1 MFKDFKGQQLDGDII
16 TNSGADRISEV
27 GRVTVLSTHNK
38 LQVIVFPKLLY
49 LIWFEI
55 SMKKHLSHYFGQ
67 AVNITKLVC
76 TIVLQGILP
85 SENAKQSYKQTN
97 KKIQIVKLF

>member
-1 MFKDFKGQQLDGDII
+1 MFKDFKGQQLDGNII

-38 LQVIVFPKLLY
+38 LQVIVFSKPLY

-55 SMKKHLSHYFGQ
+55 SMKKYLSHYFVSWTDSKYHKTTLHN
-67 AVNITKLVC
+67 ASKRDFTK
-76 TIVLQGILP
+76 
-85 SENAKQSYKQTN
+85 
-97 KKIQIVKLF
+97 